1 MKNKLRECGIMESNQ
16 RILIDIDKLEES
28 FKEIKDIQFSEDEK
42 KVIERAKNYGDDCKY
57 YLEKG
62 DEVTS
67 FGCITYSH
75 GLIDA
80 LKMVYNLI

>member
-1 MKNKLRECGIMESNQ
+1 MECKE
-16 RILIDIDKLEES
+16 RILIDIDKLENS
-28 FKEIKDIQFSEDEK
+28 FKEIKDLTFSDSEK
-42 KVIERAKNYGDDCKY
+42 EIIKRAENYRDDCKY

-62 DEVTS
+62 DDLTS

-80 LKMVYNLI
+80 LKINYNLI

>member
-1 MKNKLRECGIMESNQ
+1 MRLMKNSE
-16 RILIDIDKLEES
+16 RILFDINKMDIS
-28 FKEIKDIQFSEDEK
+28 FKDIENIEFNSKEKEI
-42 KVIERAKNYGDDCKY
+42 IERAKSYKYDSKY

-62 DEVTS
+62 DEMTS

-80 LKMVYNLI
+80 LKMIHGII

>member
-1 MKNKLRECGIMESNQ
+1 MECRE
-16 RILIDIDKLEES
+16 RILIDIDKLENS
-28 FKEIKDIQFSEDEK
+28 FKEIKDLNFSDNEK
-42 KVIERAKNYGDDCKY
+42 KIIERAENYRDDCKY

-62 DEVTS
+62 DELTS

-80 LKMVYNLI
+80 LRINHNII

>member
-1 MKNKLRECGIMESNQ
+1 MKNSE
-16 RILIDIDKLEES
+16 RILLDIEKLDVS
-28 FKEIKDIQFSEDEK
+28 FKDIENIKFTSKEKEI
-42 KVIERAKNYGDDCKY
+42 IERAKSYKFDSEY

-62 DEVTS
+62 DEMTS

-80 LKMVYNLI
+80 LKMIHGLI

>member
-1 MKNKLRECGIMESNQ
+1 MDCKT
-16 RILIDIDKLEES
+16 RILIDIDKIENNL
-28 FKEIKDIQFSEDEK
+28 KEIKDLNFSEKEK
-42 KVIERAKNYGDDCKY
+42 EIIERAKNYRDDCKY

-62 DEVTS
+62 DELTS

-80 LKMVYNLI
+80 LRINHDLI

>member
-1 MKNKLRECGIMESNQ
+1 MECKE
-16 RILIDIDKLEES
+16 RILVDIDKLENS
-28 FKEIKDIQFSEDEK
+28 LKEIKDLNFSDKEIEI
-42 KVIERAKNYGDDCKY
+42 IERAKNYRDDCKY

-80 LKMVYNLI
+80 LKINHNLI